1 MILNFPIHDLDS
13 KGLYFKL
20 GNAFQLSDEIYH
32 SKQYK
37 FAGLYAIYKNDICLY
52 VGQSQNLCSRIST
65 HLTGRYSSADRVDFF
80 MAVSNDF
87 DDFYDR
93 NKISRKNIL
102 ETNELKLINELK
114 PTENI
119 IVDREL
125 DCDDRQ
131 LFSCIRA
138 KYDED
143 EGEIGVIH
151 PDISVYLDRFNVTVA
166 DGYLDPTWISGISK
180 NILKS
185 DIETTISYL
194 SYLAKGE

>member
-20 GNAFQLSDEIYH
+20 GNAFQLSDETYH

-37 FAGLYAIYKNDICLY
+37 FAGLYAIYKNDVCLY

-65 HLTGRYSSADRVDFF
+65 HLTGRYASADRIDFF
-80 MAVSNDF
+80 MAVANGF
-87 DDFYDR
+87 DDFYNR
-93 NKISRKNIL
+93 GKTARKNIL

-125 DCDDRQ
+125 DCDDKQ

-138 KYDED
+138 KHDED
-143 EGEIGVIH
+143 EGEVIY
-151 PDISVYLDRFNVTVA
+151 PNISAYLVKNYMTVANGCLCPTWFYDMPKEVIFDDIDSRVKYLD
-166 DGYLDPTWISGISK
+166 
-180 NILKS
+180 ILK
-185 DIETTISYL
+185 
-194 SYLAKGE
+194 GEME